1 MTLLNFSKVIL
12 LFFIFW
18 IGLQTDLVLAS
29 STDKQER
36 QTVRLGIR
44 LIDVSQIDSKTETF
58 TVEGILYVDWFD
70 ASQKDQTGEWG
81 EATTDLRLEK
91 MDWWPAPEFENA
103 RGVRERSGMLL
114 GIYDDGEIE
123 YEERF
128 SLTLSTDLNLRQ
140 FPFDSQTL
148 PIKLIIGGGPEDQIK
163 LEISEF
169 SPGLIKMPEWE
180 FSRDSFEQK
189 IETGIK
195 PYGAEF
201 SPLFSRALFSI
212 NIERH
217 WGFYFWRII
226 LPLLI
231 IITASW
237 AVFWMRPN
245 ELGDRLSISF
255 TALLTIVAF
264 NFIVADTLPKISYL
278 SLLDVLI
285 TITYL
290 WIGFSIILS
299 VVIYK
304 LNENKQ
310 STKVKK
316 VNQFARIVAPSSY
329 YLTSVVLILLFIMF

>member
-1 MTLLNFSKVIL
+1 MTLLNFPTAIL
-12 LFFIFW
+12 LFFIML
-18 IGLQTDLVLAS
+18 ISVQTNQAMAS
-29 STDKQER
+29 DTDQQER
-36 QTVRLGIR
+36 QTVRLGLR
-44 LIDVSQIDSKTETF
+44 LIDVSRIDSKTETF
-58 TVEGILYVDWFD
+58 TVEGILYVDWHD
-70 ASQKDQTGEWG
+70 ANQKNQTGEWG

-103 RGVRERSGMLL
+103 RGIRERSGMLL
-114 GIYDDGEIE
+114 GIYDDGSIE

-128 SLTLSTDLNLRQ
+128 SLTLSTDLFLRQ

-180 FSRDSFEQK
+180 FSSDSFTHK

-201 SPLFSRALFSI
+201 SPLFSRALFAI
-212 NIERH
+212 DIERH
-217 WGFYFWRII
+217 WGYYFWRII

-231 IITASW
+231 IITVSW
-237 AVFWMRPN
+237 SVFWMRQN
-245 ELGDRLSISF
+245 ELGDRLGISF

-264 NFIVADTLPKISYL
+264 NFIVADTLPRISYL

-290 WIGFSIILS
+290 WIGISIVLS
-299 VVIYK
+299 VIIYK
-304 LNENKQ
+304 LDEAKLE
-310 STKVKK
+310 SKVK
-316 VNQFARIVAPSSY
+316 QFNRIARVFVPLSY
-329 YLTSVVLILLFIMF
+329 YLTCAVLVFIFTIF